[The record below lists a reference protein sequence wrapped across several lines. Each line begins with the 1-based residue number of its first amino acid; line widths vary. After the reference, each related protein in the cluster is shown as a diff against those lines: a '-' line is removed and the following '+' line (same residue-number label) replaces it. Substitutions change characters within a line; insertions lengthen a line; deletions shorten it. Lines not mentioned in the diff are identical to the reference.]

1 MTEKGASEHRKGER
15 ERENICTCSS
25 QMLGNG
31 LQPFSRATV
40 GLRQDS
46 LSVYASLGNSGKL
59 LTLRL
64 HRPGSKMI
72 DVSVLT
78 EKREICGKDD
88 RSQQF
93 AKKATDKN
101 QQHCKAVNMTI
112 VFGRETT
119 KRGGPSKSKEHWNEG
134 RDIPRLLKASRYNE
148 HASCRGKPA
157 WK

>member
-1 MTEKGASEHRKGER
+1 
-15 ERENICTCSS
+15 
-25 QMLGNG
+25 MLGNG
-31 LQPFSRATV
+31 LQPFSHATV

-46 LSVYASLGNSGKL
+46 LSFYASLGNSGKL

-72 DVSVLT
+72 DVSMVT

-93 AKKATDKN
+93 AKKATDEN

-112 VFGRETT
+112 VFGGETT
-119 KRGGPSKSKEHWNEG
+119 KRDRLSVNKEHWNEG
-134 RDIPRLLKASRYNE
+134 RDTSCLLKASGYSE
-148 HASCRGKPA
+148 HASCRVKPA